1 MLSLNNKIKIIHN
14 YKLLDLD
21 LNSIKKDLSVEELSI
36 LLDSNLKNKD
46 IELPLIYQKALVK
59 QGLFNWQSN
68 LKSKNILV
76 LSILLCIDKSLKLN
90 CLNKDNLKLIHI
102 PVRCFKSY
110 LENIN
115 KTYKSK
121 FYGCSF
127 EFIIN
132 DKSFDAYKISYLIIN
147 LLQMDINKS
156 KFLMLFNC
164 CYSLQEN
171 PTLDF
176 LNRLNKLDT
185 NIIEALKYFEYS
197 TENDIKNILELLSK
211 DDTNEFL
218 MYLAKQ
224 QYISRYSDNIFKI
237 ENDKFKD
244 KLIIVNKLENLL
256 NVESLKNVITCFVEL
271 YFQLNLMKKFLY
283 NIENSDSSCLTP
295 ANFYSILLNDSR
307 FKELKN
313 STYINNLINYSIIN
327 RKKAFLKLVSNNIN
341 IINTSYK
348 EKLIFNP
355 IFCKIVNINSLN
367 NTDLIYVTQDFVRQD
382 ILSMISDKI
391 STSITLNEFKLL
403 EEVSYIESCKNLI
416 NLYFSLDLSI
426 DNKITTFKEIK
437 NIKDSKILFSQL
449 NDISSLVKC
458 LNIKKLSDW
467 INDYSY
473 INGIDSKI
481 CWLILVNKVKLD
493 KYLPDIRESYE
504 IEFLLRNDV
513 LNYTL
518 NRLKSN
524 ILTIDKDC
532 KELFQLLNLP
542 EGFKKTYENNIAKF
556 CLKNLST
563 LSLIYYKNSSLS
575 KVQKE
580 NFLKIIKAELAG
592 KLKYV
597 KYYANS
603 IEEELLVSN
612 MDNNTK
618 SCWIFNYESSSKNSE
633 FFAKECD
640 DYYSTMSV
648 GVYPT
653 RTCLSYINGEYSQC
667 LLSNF
672 DSNKKIIYVYYKSK
686 IVGRAILRFSK
697 TCENKMGKS
706 LRFIDIV
713 EDNIEKETDMKNNEK
728 LILFLEKAYIGNISN
743 VYYNRVMSEIIALS
757 LLKAKNMGVTCL
769 ISNYYRDAL
778 DDQYY
783 KKASNIFITRS
794 KNGKQYLDSLQGV
807 NKVDKEATY
816 VSLSEVYIHI

>member
-1 MLSLNNKIKIIHN
+1 MLSLDDKIKIIHN
-14 YKLLDLD
+14 CKLLSLD
-21 LNSIKKDLSVEELSI
+21 LNSIKKDLSGEELSI
-36 LLDSNLKNKD
+36 LLDSNLKNKN

-59 QGLFNWQSN
+59 QGLFSWQNN
-68 LKSKNILV
+68 LNSKNILV
-76 LSILLCIDKSLKLN
+76 LSILLCIDKNLNLN
-90 CLNKDNLKLIHI
+90 CLNKDNLKLIYI
-102 PVRCFKSY
+102 PARRSKSY

-121 FYGCSF
+121 FYECSF

-132 DKSFDAYKISYLIIN
+132 DESFDAYKISYLIIN

-197 TENDIKNILELLSK
+197 TENDIENILELLSK

-256 NVESLKNVITCFVEL
+256 NVESLKNVITCFIEL

-283 NIENSDSSCLTP
+283 NIENSDSPCLTQ
-295 ANFYSILLNDSR
+295 AHFYSVLLNDSR
-307 FKELKN
+307 FKELE
-313 STYINNLINYSIIN
+313 SSIDINNLINYSIIN

-341 IINTSYK
+341 IINNSYE

-367 NTDLIYVTQDFVRQD
+367 NTDLIYVTQDFVYQNV
-382 ILSMISDKI
+382 LSMISDKI
-391 STSITLNEFKLL
+391 STYITLNEFKILRGVLTTLTTKFGHLNL
-403 EEVSYIESCKNLI
+403 EACENFI

-437 NIKDSKILFSQL
+437 NIKDIEILFSQL

-481 CWLILVNKVKLD
+481 CWLILANKVKLD
-493 KYLPDIRESYE
+493 KYLPDIKEAYE

-518 NRLKSN
+518 DGLKSN

-542 EGFKKTYENNIAKF
+542 EGFKKTYENTIAKF

-686 IVGRAILRFSK
+686 IVGRAI
-697 TCENKMGKS
+697 
-706 LRFIDIV
+706 
-713 EDNIEKETDMKNNEK
+713 
-728 LILFLEKAYIGNISN
+728 
-743 VYYNRVMSEIIALS
+743 
-757 LLKAKNMGVTCL
+757 
-769 ISNYYRDAL
+769 
-778 DDQYY
+778 
-783 KKASNIFITRS
+783 
-794 KNGKQYLDSLQGV
+794 
-807 NKVDKEATY
+807 
-816 VSLSEVYIHI
+816 